1 MTSKPHY
8 FSRRHMLAAG
18 ASTLAGV
25 IAPATWAQDAYP
37 SKPVRLLV
45 PAAAGGATD
54 IIGRMIAQKVSLGW
68 PHPMVVENPAG
79 GGGVIGTQIVAR
91 APGDGY
97 TLLMGAINHTINASL
112 VEKLPYD
119 SVKDFTFIA
128 HVVSIPNVLV
138 VNPSV
143 PARNVSEFIA
153 YAKANPDKLAFAS
166 SGNGTSQHL
175 SGEMFRMETGAQYR
189 HVPYKG
195 AAPAINDLLGG
206 HVHLMFDN
214 LPSAAPHI
222 RAGKVRALGV
232 TGATRSPAFPELPAI
247 AETVPGFDVRSWFG
261 LMGPSGMP
269 TEVVA
274 KLHAEMVKVF
284 AMSDVKERLAK
295 LGGDAQVTD
304 PVAFNAYVHKEMDR
318 WAKVV
323 KASGAKVQ

>member
-1 MTSKPHY
+1 MHTPNL
-8 FSRRHMLAAG
+8 SRRRLLLAAAA
-18 ASTLAGV
+18 ASVALPSLAQS
-25 IAPATWAQDAYP
+25 TYP
-37 SKPVRLLV
+37 SKPIRLIV

-54 IIGRMIAQKVSLGW
+54 IIGRLIAQKVSQSW

-79 GGGVIGTQIVAR
+79 GGGVIGTQVVAR
-91 APGDGY
+91 APADGY
-97 TLLMGAINHTINASL
+97 TILMGAINHTINASL

-119 SVKDFTFIA
+119 SVKDFTFIS

-143 PARNVSEFIA
+143 PVKTVAEFID
-153 YAKANPDKLAFAS
+153 YAKKNDKLVFAS

-175 SGEMFRMETGAQYR
+175 SAEMFRMVTGAQYQ

-214 LPSAAPHI
+214 LPSAAQNI
-222 RAGKVRALGV
+222 RAGKLRALGV
-232 TGATRSPAFPELPAI
+232 TSATRSPTFPDLPAI

-261 LMGPSGMP
+261 LIGPANLP
-269 TEVVA
+269 RDVVD

-284 AMSDVKERLAK
+284 AMPDVKERLAT
-295 LGGDAQVTD
+295 LGADAQVTS
-304 PVAFNAYVHKEMDR
+304 PTQFNAYVHQEMDR

>member
-1 MTSKPHY
+1 MHATRLKL
-8 FSRRHMLAAG
+8 SRRRLLLAA
-18 ASTLAGV
+18 ASSVALPSLAQSG
-25 IAPATWAQDAYP
+25 YP
-37 SKPVRLLV
+37 SRPVRLIV

-54 IIGRMIAQKVSLGW
+54 IIARLIAQKVSQSW
-68 PHPMVVENPAG
+68 PQPMVVENPAG
-79 GGGVIGTQIVAR
+79 GGGVIGTQVVAR
-91 APGDGY
+91 APADGH
-97 TLLMGAINHTINASL
+97 TILMGAINHTINASL

-119 SVKDFTFIA
+119 SVKDFTFIS

-143 PARNVSEFIA
+143 PVHTVAEFIA
-153 YAKANPDKLAFAS
+153 YAKSSDKLVFAS

-175 SGEMFRMETGAQYR
+175 SAEMFRMVTGARYQ

-214 LPSAAPHI
+214 LPSAAPNI
-222 RAGKVRALGV
+222 RAGKLRALGV
-232 TGATRSPAFPELPAI
+232 TSATRSPTFPDLPAI

-261 LMGPSGMP
+261 LIGPAGLP
-269 TEVVA
+269 KEVVD

-284 AMSDVKERLAK
+284 AMPDVKERLTTMGADAK
-295 LGGDAQVTD
+295 VTAPD
-304 PVAFNAYVHKEMDR
+304 AFNAYVHQEMDR

>member
-1 MTSKPHY
+1 MHRN
-8 FSRRHMLAAG
+8 SRLPNRRDLLAA
-18 ASTLAGV
+18 AVAAAA
-25 IAPATWAQDAYP
+25 APFAFAQSGYP
-37 SKPVRLLV
+37 SRPVRLIV

-54 IIGRMIAQKVSLGW
+54 IIGRLIAQKVSLAW
-68 PHPMVVENPAG
+68 PQPMVVENPAG
-79 GGGVIGTQIVAR
+79 GGGVIGTQVVAR
-91 APGDGY
+91 APADGH
-97 TLLMGAINHTINASL
+97 TILMGAINHTINASL

-128 HVVSIPNVLV
+128 HVVAIPNVLV

-143 PARNVSEFIA
+143 PVKNLAEFIA
-153 YAKANPDKLAFAS
+153 HAKANDRLVFAS

-175 SGEMFRMETGAQYR
+175 SAEMFRMVTGAKYQ

-214 LPSAAPHI
+214 LPSAAANI

-232 TGATRSPAFPELPAI
+232 TSATRSPAFPDLPAI
-247 AETVPGFDVRSWFG
+247 AETLPGFDVKSWFG
-261 LMGPSGMP
+261 LMGPAGLP
-269 TEVVA
+269 KDIVD

-284 AMSDVKERLAK
+284 AMPDVKERLAGMGAEA
-295 LGGDAQVTD
+295 LVMD
-304 PVAFNAYVHKEMDR
+304 PTAFNAYVHQEIDR